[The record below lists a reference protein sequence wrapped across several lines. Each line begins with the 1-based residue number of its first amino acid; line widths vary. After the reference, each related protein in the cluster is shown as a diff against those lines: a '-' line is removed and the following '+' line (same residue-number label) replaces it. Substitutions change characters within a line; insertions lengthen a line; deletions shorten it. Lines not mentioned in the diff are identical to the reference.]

1 MGRME
6 MEKMNAELYLVTREK
21 RRNEGRLAEKE
32 KEKEREGLE
41 INLRDK
47 SGTTLC
53 VETSFIYTTLNS
65 PTPLL
70 FLSCLF
76 YKRYILFLFLVPFYF
91 YFFINRIENIFITL

>member
-21 RRNEGRLAEKE
+21 RRNEGRLAEKG

-41 INLRDK
+41 INLRDM

-65 PTPLL
+65 PTPLAVVH
-70 FLSCLF
+70 FG
-76 YKRYILFLFLVPFYF
+76 
-91 YFFINRIENIFITL
+91 YFFFFFFAILMFSFL

>member
-21 RRNEGRLAEKE
+21 RKNEGRLAEKE

-41 INLRDK
+41 INLRDM

-53 VETSFIYTTLNS
+53 VETSFIYTINS
-65 PTPLL
+65 PTPTHQPL
-70 FLSCLF
+70 
-76 YKRYILFLFLVPFYF
+76 
-91 YFFINRIENIFITL
+91 